1 VHGILKSHHGAVT
14 VRSEPGK
21 GATFELYF
29 PAAELTVA
37 AEASGPPRPSDDPG
51 APVEMHARHV

>member
-1 VHGILKSHHGAVT
+1 

-21 GATFELYF
+21 GATFELFF